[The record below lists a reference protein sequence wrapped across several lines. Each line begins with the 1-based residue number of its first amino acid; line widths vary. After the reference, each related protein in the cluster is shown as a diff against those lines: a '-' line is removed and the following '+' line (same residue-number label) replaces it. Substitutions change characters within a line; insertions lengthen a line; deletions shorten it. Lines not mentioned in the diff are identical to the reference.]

1 LDLMGWILEQKFMT
15 EKQVR
20 QVFWNSSIQDNR
32 EAYRRLSKLEKAGYL
47 KTNKKRVFSNELY
60 LVTKKGV
67 GQLKE
72 FNRDRCLEE
81 LTETDYSNYRHDLA
95 VTDIR
100 ILFHSLGYTYWLS
113 ERVLAKRNDLRWLP
127 DGMIFNRNE
136 YIAVEC
142 ESSQKSKRRYR
153 EIFYHYELNSRVHKV
168 LYIVSTPE
176 LVQKLLREAS
186 TCSKLHFVSLENLG
200 NDLLKAKL
208 ETKGTSS
215 TLHDLLESSE

>member
-1 LDLMGWILEQKFMT
+1 MVKMEPLEQGCFVTDDDKRVLVDLAVGNVCA
-15 EKQVR
+15 KR
-20 QVFWNSSIQDNR
+20 WALKCLGR
-32 EAYRRLSKLEKAGYL
+32 RRLAFLHQVMQNASSAVKLGVSSEEVAAIKAIP
-47 KTNKKRVFSNELY
+47 E
-60 LVTKKGV
+60 
-67 GQLKE
+67 
-72 FNRDRCLEE
+72 EE